1 MSEPS
6 VARSYDDV
14 PYDVGAVPGAHPDTL
29 AVLGRLRGMQP
40 PDVDRCR
47 VLELGCSTG
56 ENLLALAAALP
67 HAEFFGIDASPAQ
80 IETGTRRLRTLGV
93 ANVTLECRL
102 IEELHASGRTYDYI
116 LCHGVYSWVPL
127 PVRQR
132 ILALTAELL
141 APHGLAFISFNTPP
155 GWHMRQQLRNLLLF
169 HLEGQDGAR
178 ERIAQ
183 ARALLEFLAD
193 ALRDRTDAYG
203 ALLREAVTALRRE
216 SDPYLL
222 HEFLEGVN
230 EPEYFS
236 AFVARAASHG
246 LQYVDNAVP
255 VRDARVSA
263 ATRETLVASGA
274 DRVGLEQYVDFLSG
288 SGFRRVALCRGDI
301 RLADAAPA
309 SVLPAMRVAA
319 AAAPERADAEL
330 TSDATEAFRFAGGP
344 RIETNHPAMK
354 TALAELGSRYP
365 QSIAFA
371 ELCDTVRARL
381 MAGGAHGTVAG
392 AHGTVAGAH
401 GTVAGAH
408 GTEDIHEL
416 LANWLHQCYRNSLAE
431 LHLWQAPFTLQ
442 PSERPRASVLA
453 RAEAAADSPLVT
465 SLRHTL
471 VSVQPFDRRV
481 LARLD
486 GTIGVAEVAARLN
499 DEGRASGELVCAEDV
514 TQAVRRLALSAVVL
528 AEAPVV

>member
-40 PDVDRCR
+40 PDVERCR

-203 ALLREAVTALRRE
+203 ALLLEAVAALRRE

-222 HEFLEGVN
+222 HEFLEDVN

-246 LQYVDNAVP
+246 LQYVDNVEP
-255 VRDARVSA
+255 LRDS
-263 ATRETLVASGA
+263 T
-274 DRVGLEQYVDFLSG
+274 GLRCDP
-288 SGFRRVALCRGDI
+288 GD
-301 RLADAAPA
+301 
-309 SVLPAMRVAA
+309 
-319 AAAPERADAEL
+319 
-330 TSDATEAFRFAGGP
+330 AGRQRCGP
-344 RIETNHPAMK
+344 R
-354 TALAELGSRYP
+354 
-365 QSIAFA
+365 
-371 ELCDTVRARL
+371 RA
-381 MAGGAHGTVAG
+381 G
-392 AHGTVAGAH
+392 
-401 GTVAGAH
+401 
-408 GTEDIHEL
+408 
-416 LANWLHQCYRNSLAE
+416 
-431 LHLWQAPFTLQ
+431 
-442 PSERPRASVLA
+442 
-453 RAEAAADSPLVT
+453 
-465 SLRHTL
+465 
-471 VSVQPFDRRV
+471 
-481 LARLD
+481 
-486 GTIGVAEVAARLN
+486 
-499 DEGRASGELVCAEDV
+499 
-514 TQAVRRLALSAVVL
+514 AVRRLPGRLRLPARRAVPRRHPARGRRARQRAAGHAGL
-528 AEAPVV
+528 GGRRARTR

>member
-40 PDVDRCR
+40 PDVERCR

-102 IEELHASGRTYDYI
+102 IEELQASGRTYDYI

-203 ALLREAVTALRRE
+203 ALLLEAVAALRRE
-216 SDPYLL
+216 SDAYLL
-222 HEFLEGVN
+222 HEFLEDVN

-246 LQYVDNAVP
+246 LQYVDNVVP
-255 VRDARVSA
+255 LQDARVSA

-274 DRVGLEQYVDFLSG
+274 DRVGLEQYVDFLGG

-301 RLADAAPA
+301 RLADATPGGA
-309 SVLPAMRVAA
+309 LPAMRVSA

-392 AHGTVAGAH
+392 AN
-401 GTVAGAH
+401 
-408 GTEDIHEL
+408 GTEEIDEL
-416 LANWLHQCYRNSLAE
+416 LANWLHQCYRNSLVE
-431 LHLWQAPFTLQ
+431 LHLWQAPFTLE

-471 VSVQPFDRRV
+471 VSVQPFDRSV

-486 GTIGVAEVAARLN
+486 GTVGVDELAALLN
-499 DEGRASGELVCAEDV
+499 DEGRASGELARAGAVA
-514 TQAVRRLALSAVVL
+514 QAVRRLALSAVVL
-528 AEAPVV
+528 AEESTTK